1 MGEKVRV
8 PTVGSHGLDDEHQ
21 ERNPMSLTIGEVF
34 DQLPGRLRPEAADGL
49 ERTLQWQLT
58 DLDPGVWA
66 VEIKDGQG
74 RLIPGGVAE
83 PDTTFTTT
91 SEIWLA
97 IAEGRQDAM
106 KAFMA
111 GKMRVEGDMTLALR
125 VPELFDTEA

>member
-1 MGEKVRV
+1 MLANY
-8 PTVGSHGLDDEHQ
+8 TSHAAQHD
-21 ERNPMSLTIGEVF
+21 LTN
-34 DQLPGRLRPEAADGL
+34 RPEAASGL

-66 VEIKDGQG
+66 VEIKDGQA

-91 SEIWLA
+91 SELWLA
-97 IAEGRQDAM
+97 IAEGRQGAM

-111 GKMRVEGDMTLALR
+111 GKMKVEGDMTLALR
-125 VPELFDTEA
+125 APGTLRHRG

>member
-1 MGEKVRV
+1 
-8 PTVGSHGLDDEHQ
+8 
-21 ERNPMSLTIGEVF
+21 MSLTVDELF
-34 DQLPGRLRPEAADGL
+34 DELPGRLRPEAADGL

-66 VEIKDGQG
+66 VEIKDGRG

-111 GKMRVEGDMTLALR
+111 GKMKVEGDMTLALR

>member
-1 MGEKVRV
+1 M
-8 PTVGSHGLDDEHQ
+8 PYTVGELFDE
-21 ERNPMSLTIGEVF
+21 
-34 DQLPGRLRPEAADGL
+34 LPGRLRAEAAADL
-49 ERTLQWQLT
+49 DRTLQWQLT

-66 VEIKDGQG
+66 VQIKDGQG

-91 SEIWLA
+91 SEIWMA

-111 GKMRVEGDMTLALR
+111 GKMKVEGDMMLALK
-125 VPELFDTEA
+125 VPELFDTEP

>member
-1 MGEKVRV
+1 MA
-8 PTVGSHGLDDEHQ
+8 
-21 ERNPMSLTIGEVF
+21 LTIDELF
-34 DQLPGRLRPEAADGL
+34 DQLPGRLRAEEAAGL

-74 RLIPGGVAE
+74 RLIPGGVPE

-111 GKMRVEGDMTLALR
+111 GKMKVEGDMTLALR
-125 VPELFDTEA
+125 VPELFDTEP

>member
-1 MGEKVRV
+1 M
-8 PTVGSHGLDDEHQ
+8 P
-21 ERNPMSLTIGEVF
+21 LTIGEVF

-66 VEIKDGQG
+66 VEIKDGVA
-74 RLIPGGVAE
+74 RLIPGGVEE

-97 IAEGRQDAM
+97 IAEGQQDAM

-111 GKMRVEGDMTLALR
+111 GKMKVEGDMTLALR

>member
-1 MGEKVRV
+1 MDKEVRV
-8 PTVGSHGLDDEHQ
+8 STVGLHGLDDEHQ
-21 ERNPMSLTIGEVF
+21 EWKPMSLTIGELF
-34 DQLPGRLRPEAADGL
+34 DELPGRLRPDAASGL

-91 SEIWLA
+91 SENLA
-97 IAEGRQDAM
+97 RHRRG
-106 KAFMA
+106 
-111 GKMRVEGDMTLALR
+111 
-125 VPELFDTEA
+125 P